1 MFYVRTGRRV
11 TSGLTAAAWGRLNR
25 PGGLTNRFHGP
36 RLRAYFDGRRVQVHS
51 SPTVFPS
58 FGPSMRAWSA
68 PASSI
73 Q

>member
-1 MFYVRTGRRV
+1 MFYVRRGRRV
-11 TSGLTAAAWGRLNR
+11 TPGLTAAARGRLNR
-25 PGGLTNRFHGP
+25 PAGLTNRWLQP
-36 RLRAYFDGRRVQVHS
+36 PSYFAGRRVQVHS